1 MATCFGPLPTPPTG
15 PPRWDGSHFHSP
27 TWWAEDNLVVWQR
40 GRNNASVK
48 VGAARDARCWRT
60 LAALAHWHI
69 ADTAMVATITGMGYT
84 HASEALHRLHVAGL
98 VDRGEAS
105 SRLYPAE
112 RPPLLC
118 RLAARDI
125 RHGTRL
131 TRRVSEHFGMI
142 PTLQEW
148 FDVTGGVRPHGA
160 PYGDR
165 HNLLATE
172 LACRIVTER
181 VPNVGC
187 VLGEPLAATDL
198 LLDPDLRGEQ
208 TGDQRLYRRGDLVVV
223 RSDGLRVVLDIVRLL
238 NDQFDRKLGTWT
250 QLLAQHPPEDL
261 GLVFVVVDARTR
273 TPKAPTEK
281 MLDRIASVRNESAVG
296 AFERVNG
303 RLLHAR
309 LGDWFTPTGITD
321 AGKRMVA
328 HNPIAGG
335 VADDVSLVDPSETPA
350 YVEGEHWQHPMR
362 EAARLH
368 AALTPAKTLRPAG
381 EAAA

>member
-1 MATCFGPLPTPPTG
+1 MSPAGCARTAPRTATATTCSPPNSPAASSTSGCRTSAACSANRSPPPTCC
-15 PPRWDGSHFHSP
+15 STP
-27 TWWAEDNLVVWQR
+27 TC
-40 GRNNASVK
+40 
-48 VGAARDARCWRT
+48 AA
-60 LAALAHWHI
+60 
-69 ADTAMVATITGMGYT
+69 
-84 HASEALHRLHVAGL
+84 
-98 VDRGEAS
+98 
-105 SRLYPAE
+105 
-112 RPPLLC
+112 
-118 RLAARDI
+118 
-125 RHGTRL
+125 
-131 TRRVSEHFGMI
+131 
-142 PTLQEW
+142 
-148 FDVTGGVRPHGA
+148 
-160 PYGDR
+160 
-165 HNLLATE
+165 
-172 LACRIVTER
+172 
-181 VPNVGC
+181 
-187 VLGEPLAATDL
+187 
-198 LLDPDLRGEQ
+198 GEQ
-208 TGDQRLYRRGDLVVV
+208 TADQRLYRRGDLVVV

-303 RLLHAR
+303 RLLYAR